1 MFKQW
6 DSWGKIAK
14 EAGSKDFL
22 KDNHE
27 PDPNTLNILKD
38 SAEKTK
44 KVLEVTKTFSP
55 SSSEDIRDLSS
66 DFCLHSSIQDPDAS
80 EEAPPRH
87 SIEVRCFA
95 FF

>member
-1 MFKQW
+1 M
-6 DSWGKIAK
+6 AK
-14 EAGSKDFL
+14 EAGSSALVYDFL

-27 PDPNTLNILKD
+27 PDPSTLNILKD

-44 KVLEVTKTFSP
+44 KVLEATKMFSP
-55 SSSEDIRDLSS
+55 SLSHDMKEMPS
-66 DFCLHSSIQDPDAS
+66 DFCLHSSIQDPNAS

-87 SIEVRCFA
+87 SIEIRCFA

>member
-1 MFKQW
+1 M
-6 DSWGKIAK
+6 AK
-14 EAGSKDFL
+14 EAGSSALVYDFL

-27 PDPNTLNILKD
+27 LDPNTLNILKE
-38 SAEKTK
+38 SAEKTR
-44 KVLEVTKTFSP
+44 KVLEATRRFCPSFSQ
-55 SSSEDIRDLSS
+55 DMKDLQS